1 VDVVPPPVGGVIV
14 VVGLGRQGS
23 MREPSQ
29 TGAAEAGQHHPVGYI
44 IDRGQA
50 STSGLWH
57 WTGGGLH
64 GFAFPLQSGA
74 WKG

>member
-1 VDVVPPPVGGVIV
+1 
-14 VVGLGRQGS
+14 